1 MTYTKRLN
9 LAKFLM
15 MLTAGLCLVPAMI
28 SGIWDQAQ
36 IFWIICLP
44 IIAFLLWGSLH
55 GTGRSVRM
63 AGYLGL
69 AYLASSV
76 LSGNVFGLLEWILM
90 AGFIAACGIS
100 IRRTETATATP

>member
-1 MTYTKRLN
+1 
-9 LAKFLM
+9 

-28 SGIWDQAQ
+28 LGVWGQAQ

-69 AYLASSV
+69 AYVASLVLA
-76 LSGNVFGLLEWILM
+76 GQVFGLFEIIVM
-90 AGFIAACGIS
+90 AGFIVGCAIS
-100 IRRTETATATP
+100 IRRAKAATTAS